1 MPQWNICWIIPS
13 HGPVYPSFT
22 NTIEVL
28 KSLGIELGSSF
39 RAEHVKRIEV
49 NVWNSRYNGE
59 GNGTLMFDGEEEIR
73 LLMEHMVE
81 SEMWQLDGFKDA
93 LPVSNVEI
101 FMDDGSTMQ
110 GVLVADNMTPEV
122 LQLFAGISFE

>member
-1 MPQWNICWIIPS
+1 
-13 HGPVYPSFT
+13 
-22 NTIEVL
+22 
-28 KSLGIELGSSF
+28 
-39 RAEHVKRIEV
+39 
-49 NVWNSRYNGE
+49 
-59 GNGTLMFDGEEEIR
+59 
-73 LLMEHMVE
+73 MEHMVE